1 MLQTMRPYS
10 TTPAYIKIYVSMW
23 LNNFPIMNKVFF
35 LLLCLLIFGSV
46 TGQEK
51 KGKPK
56 IGVVLSGGGAKG
68 LAHIGVLKVLEE
80 AGVEISYIG
89 GTSMGAIVGGLYAAG
104 YSAAELDSI
113 FNALDPDALLRD
125 FTPRGSKN
133 FFEKR
138 NDELYALSLPFKNFR
153 IGFPTAF
160 SKGLYNYTTVNR
172 LTDHVRHIRDFSKL
186 PIPFVCIATD
196 IETGQEVVLHKG
208 VLPDAILASGAF
220 PSLYSPV
227 EIDGRLL
234 IDGGVT
240 NNYPIEEVRA
250 MGADIIIGVDVQDPL
265 KTRDQIK
272 GATGVLVQIN
282 NYQMIQKM
290 GAKREATDI
299 YIKPDIA
306 GYTVISFDDGRE
318 IIAKGEESARLIID
332 KLKALG
338 IGHPVKKER
347 VVVQDSV
354 CVDQIKVTGLKDYTR
369 SYVIGKLN
377 FKPGTSISYE
387 KLNSGISNLNA
398 TQNFTSISYS
408 FEQGNDGEVLKLALK
423 ENPIDRYIKFGL
435 HYDGLYKSAIL
446 VNYTQKNI
454 IWRNDVASFDVILG
468 DNFRYNF
475 DYYIDNGFHLSY
487 GLHSYFSSFNRNI
500 SNDYASGS
508 FGELLG
514 VESVNIDFSDFTNQI
529 YLQTIFARQFMLG
542 GGLEYKHLKIESAT
556 ITGVEPTFDDSDY
569 VSPYAY
575 LKFDSYDN
583 KYFPSEGW
591 YFTSEIKSY
600 LFSSDYTNG
609 FNRFTVLKGEIGT
622 AKKLAHNLT
631 LEVETES
638 GFALGD
644 ESVNSFDFFLGGYGY
659 YMTNNFR
666 QFYGYDF
673 LSISGNSYVKAAT
686 TLDYEFLRKNHINVT
701 ANYANVGHNLL
712 DQGKMFSLPKFSGY
726 ALGYGMETIIG
737 PLEIKHSWSP
747 ETGKHFTWFSV
758 GFWF

>member
-1 MLQTMRPYS
+1 MKQIIL
-10 TTPAYIKIYVSMW
+10 
-23 LNNFPIMNKVFF
+23 
-35 LLLCLLIFGSV
+35 LLLCLFAVG
-46 TGQEK
+46 TAMAQEKK

-89 GTSMGAIVGGLYAAG
+89 GTSMGAIVGGLYASG
-104 YSAAELDSI
+104 YSATELDSI

-125 FTPRGSKN
+125 YTPRGTKN

-138 NDELYALSLPFKNFR
+138 NDEIYALTLPFKNFR

-172 LTDHVRHIRDFSKL
+172 LTDHVRYIRDFDKL

-196 IETGQEVVLHKG
+196 IETGQEVVLRKG

-240 NNYPIEEVRA
+240 NNYPVDEVRA

-272 GATGVLVQIN
+272 GATGVLIQIN

-290 GAKREATDI
+290 QAKREATDI
-299 YIKPDIA
+299 YIKPDIS
-306 GYTVISFDDGRE
+306 GFSVISFGDGSD
-318 IIAKGEESARLIID
+318 IIKKGEESARKIID
-332 KLKALG
+332 TLRALG
-338 IGHPVKKER
+338 LGHPVER
-347 VVVQDSV
+347 ERLTPKDSV
-354 CVDQIKVTGLKDYTR
+354 CVDQVRITGLKEFTR

-377 FKPGTSISYE
+377 FKPGTTVSYDR
-387 KLNSGISNLNA
+387 LNEGINSLNA

-408 FEQGNDGEVLKLALK
+408 FEQTESGEALRLKLV

-446 VNYTQKNI
+446 VNYTQKNLLHH
-454 IWRNDVASFDVILG
+454 NDVISADAILG

-475 DYYIDNGFHLSY
+475 DYYIDNGFYLSF
-487 GLHSYFSSFNRNI
+487 GLRSYFSSFNRNL

-508 FGELLG
+508 FSELLG
-514 VESVNIDFSDFTNQI
+514 VESVNIDFSDFTNQV
-529 YLQTIFARQFMLG
+529 YVQTIFNRQFLLG
-542 GGLEYKHLKIESAT
+542 GGIEYKHLKIKSET
-556 ITGVEPTFDDSDY
+556 IAGIEPTFDDSDY
-569 VSPYAY
+569 LSAFGYVK
-575 LKFDSYDN
+575 LDTYDN
-583 KYFPSEGW
+583 SYFPSEGW
-591 YFTSEIKSY
+591 LLSGEAKSY
-600 LFSSDYTNG
+600 VLSSNYTG
-609 FNRFTVLKGEIGT
+609 DFNRFTIIKGEIGT
-622 AKKLAHNLT
+622 AKKLGCGLT
-631 LEVETES
+631 LKLQAET
-638 GFALGD
+638 GFALG
-644 ESVNSFDFFLGGYGY
+644 EETVTSFDFFLGGYGFY
-659 YMTNNFR
+659 PSHTFR
-666 QFYGYDF
+666 HFFGYDF
-673 LSISGNSYVKAAT
+673 LNISGNSYLKGSA
-686 TLDYEFLRKNHINVT
+686 TLDYEFIKKNHLNFT
-701 ANYANVGHNLL
+701 ANYANVGHNLYEE
-712 DQGKMFSLPKFSGY
+712 GEMFSIPQFSGY

-747 ETGKHFTWFSV
+747 ETDKHFTWISV